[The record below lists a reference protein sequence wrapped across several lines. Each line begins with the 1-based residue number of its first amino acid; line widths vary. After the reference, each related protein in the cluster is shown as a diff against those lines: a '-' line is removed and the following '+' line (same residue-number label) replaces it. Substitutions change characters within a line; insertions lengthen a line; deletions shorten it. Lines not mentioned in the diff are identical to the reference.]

1 MDALESQNKV
11 AEIGEEVKKE
21 LEQSQTIII
30 DCEGNSFNKFTLL
43 FKLFT

>member
-11 AEIGEEVKKE
+11 TEIGEEVKKE

-30 DCEGNSFNKFTLL
+30 DCEGNLLSKFTLF